1 MKAISEAL
9 FKKLIFDVVAEY
21 MTTIPEE
28 AARRLLDLINHYTVK
43 PLEKAEKDLQ
53 HIFDIED
60 EKVRKNIKDRHT
72 NAIDKRK
79 VKIELVYEPSN
90 DRGFVII
97 SHSSNSDLAKIQ
109 SGAIQV
115 ELLENGEER
124 PAITENRIDGQVD
137 YRDLTVYKDGVIQG
151 EKSHED

>member
-90 DRGFVII
+90 DRGFVTI

-124 PAITENRIDGQVD
+124 PEVSDTKRSKKNEKMDK
-137 YRDLTVYKDGVIQG
+137 KD
-151 EKSHED
+151 K